1 MYLAALLSLS
11 CNIFSYDLPS
21 LSTAQQSD
29 RWSNLMP
36 LMSWQLWLAKD
47 LVEVISLGSLQGTI

>member
-1 MYLAALLSLS
+1 MYLAALLSL
-11 CNIFSYDLPS
+11 CYNILSYDLPS

-29 RWSNLMP
+29 RWSDLIP